1 MGLYE
6 KVLGNSFELQENIG
20 CCIDLILWPANSH
33 IPNSD
38 RKKSDPDF
46 DHASVSVDLTFEY
59 VPITIWL

>member
-6 KVLGNSFELQENIG
+6 KILGNCFKLQENIC
-20 CCIDLILWPANSH
+20 CCIDLILRPSNSH

-46 DHASVSVDLTFEY
+46 DHASISVDLTFEY
-59 VPITIWL
+59 FPITI